1 MGLLAAKLLS
11 VNSQSDYEMSTT
23 AIPVE
28 AKEEALR
35 IIAQFNEEVLA
46 GSDCCYVPRFKGKY
60 LYLDRDDSGIVG
72 PVCRLDYNRR
82 KHLWEF
88 AIYKYSADRYD
99 PEDWFFPGSD
109 LVDGTIEGA
118 LKAGMQAYE

>member
-1 MGLLAAKLLS
+1 
-11 VNSQSDYEMSTT
+11 MSAN

-35 IIAQFNEEVLA
+35 IIAQYNQDVLA
-46 GSDCCYVPRFKGKY
+46 GSESRYVPRFKGKY
-60 LYLDRDDSGIVG
+60 LYLDREDFGTVG
-72 PVCRLDYNRR
+72 PICRLEYSRR
-82 KHLWEF
+82 KQRWGF

-99 PEDWFFPGSD
+99 PEEWFFPGSD

-118 LKAGMQAYE
+118 MKAGMQAYQ